1 MGGKARTKVMKR
13 LQHRI
18 AASRYALPVTALYA
32 VAVCLACGLWQHR
45 LWLQLAALAVGTYLM
60 VLANNRHGLIRIYS
74 RMVSCA
80 YLMLWTAACY
90 LFPSAQAGL
99 IAVSF
104 AAFHTILFHAYQDKQ
119 AVGTVYYAFCFIG
132 IASLPFVQVLWLVP
146 VLWVLLATKVL
157 AMSGRT
163 FVASLLG
170 ILTPY
175 WIGGTHYIYRYGF
188 RAVADHFAALGQFH
202 TGFDFGILPPSQLLT
217 LSLVAI
223 LGMVG
228 IVHFLRT
235 SYRDKI
241 RTRMIYEYLM
251 VLEGA
256 LVMYIVLQPQ
266 LADQLLPALIVTTAP
281 LIGHFAALSEG
292 RAANIAF
299 IAIVVLLVSTACLH
313 LLPC

>member
-1 MGGKARTKVMKR
+1 MKR

-45 LWLQLAALAVGTYLM
+45 LWLQLAALAVSTYLM

-80 YLMLWTAACY
+80 YLMLWMAACY
-90 LFPSAQAGL
+90 LFPSAEAGL
-99 IAVSF
+99 IAVCL

-119 AVGTVYYAFCFIG
+119 SMATVYYAFCFIG

-157 AMSGRT
+157 AMSART

-170 ILTPY
+170 LLTPY
-175 WIGGTHYIYRYGF
+175 WLGGAYYIYRYGLQ
-188 RAVADHFAALGQFH
+188 AAADHFAALARWAPLCRLGDL
-202 TGFDFGILPPSQLLT
+202 TLPRLLT
-217 LSLVAI
+217 LSLVAL

-256 LVMYIVLQPQ
+256 LVVYIVLQPQ
-266 LADQLLPALIVTTAP
+266 FADQLLPALIVTTAP
-281 LIGHFAALSEG
+281 LIGHYAALSEG
-292 RAANIAF
+292 RIANIAF
-299 IAIVVLLVSTACLH
+299 MVIVALLVSMACLH
-313 LLPC
+313 LMPC

>member
-1 MGGKARTKVMKR
+1 MKR

-45 LWLQLAALAVGTYLM
+45 LWLQLAALAVSTYLM

-80 YLMLWTAACY
+80 YLMLWMAACY
-90 LFPSAQAGL
+90 LFPSAEAGL
-99 IAVSF
+99 IAVCL

-119 AVGTVYYAFCFIG
+119 AMATVYYAFCFIG

-170 ILTPY
+170 LLTPY
-175 WIGGTHYIYRYGF
+175 WLGGAYYIYRYGLQ
-188 RAVADHFAALGQFH
+188 AAADHFAALARWAPLCQIGSL
-202 TGFDFGILPPSQLLT
+202 TLPRLLT
-217 LSLVAI
+217 LSLVAL

-256 LVMYIVLQPQ
+256 LVVYIVLQPQ

-281 LIGHFAALSEG
+281 LIGHYAALSEG
-292 RAANIAF
+292 RIANIAF
-299 IAIVVLLVSTACLH
+299 MVIVALLVSMACLH
-313 LLPC
+313 LMPC